1 MHMHGSS
8 NSMIE
13 TKYMAQIII
22 RLVDKL
28 DKVKS

>member
-1 MHMHGSS
+1 MHGSK
-8 NSMIE
+8 NSIIE

>member
-1 MHMHGSS
+1 MYGS
-8 NSMIE
+8 NKSMIE

-22 RLVDKL
+22 RLVDTL